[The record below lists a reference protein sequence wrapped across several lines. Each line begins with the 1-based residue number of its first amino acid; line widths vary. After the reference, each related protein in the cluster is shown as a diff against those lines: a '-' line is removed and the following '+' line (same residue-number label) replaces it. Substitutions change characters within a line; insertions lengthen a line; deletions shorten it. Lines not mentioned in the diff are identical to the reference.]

1 MATNGEISNPQG
13 ASGNSNDFSFV
24 GANIPAQH
32 EVARYPTTAEQRRRA
47 LAREEEFEGP
57 SLSLTST
64 IQTSARNTV
73 GPMSL
78 SIALSLQATFSEI
91 VHKLEL
97 YQDFDKKCGL
107 ELRQDIWLNGY
118 KITRSRSGTCFFWF
132 PSPSKLTPSYSKG
145 YSKQKSL
152 RNADHADFVWF
163 EMYGFYQQEIDEA
176 VARVK
181 REHSR
186 LQQLSGCHREYF
198 PRILK
203 QTAEEVMRIGESLSE
218 RNAPHGSIQRAWRQ
232 KVDRQY
238 RQLYELLRT
247 QQIGHEK
254 EINRLKVVLPE
265 WMIDTRNFVE
275 QLLLNGSGKKMA
287 SPEEWPESYSL
298 LEPSDFFSHDD
309 TQYTLVSE
317 QLARMRS
324 RDNFNRVERGLDTT
338 TDSPSTMTPANG
350 DNMQCFLP

>member
-1 MATNGEISNPQG
+1 MATNGETLNPQG

-24 GANIPAQH
+24 GANTPAQH

-47 LAREEEFEGP
+47 FAREEEFEGLG
-57 SLSLTST
+57 LSLISP

-78 SIALSLQATFSEI
+78 SIALSLQATFSEM

-107 ELRQDIWLNGY
+107 EVRQDIRLKGF

-132 PSPSKLTPSYSKG
+132 LSPSKLPPSYSKG
-145 YSKQKSL
+145 SPKQKAL
-152 RNADHADFVWF
+152 RNPDHADFVWF
-163 EMYGFYQQEIDEA
+163 EMYEFYQLEIDEA
-176 VARVK
+176 VNRVE

-186 LQQLSGCHREYF
+186 LQQLSRCHREYF

-203 QTAEEVMRIGESLSE
+203 QTAEEVMSIGGSLSQ
-218 RNAPHGSIQRAWRQ
+218 RNAPRGSTQRAWRQ

-238 RQLYELLRT
+238 RQLHEILRT

-254 EINRLKVVLPE
+254 EINRMKLVLME
-265 WMIDTRNFVE
+265 WMIDTRNIVE
-275 QLLLNGSGKKMA
+275 QLLLNGSGKKMV
-287 SPEEWPESYSL
+287 SLKEWPETYSL
-298 LEPSDFFSHDD
+298 LEPSDFFSRDD
-309 TQYTLVSE
+309 AQYTLVSE

-324 RDNFNRVERGLDTT
+324 GDNFNRVGRGLDTT
-338 TDSPSTMTPANG
+338 TNPPSTMAPANG
-350 DNMQCFLP
+350 DNM